1 MIGCK
6 KIYKTLIHR
15 IFGIKSPSLM
25 LSICPYCE
33 KSGSCKIGLQ
43 MSDYGVFLRSK

>member
-15 IFGIKSPSLM
+15 MLGLKSPSLM
-25 LSICPYCE
+25 LSICPYCKKNGKCE
-33 KSGSCKIGLQ
+33 TGLS
-43 MSDYGVFLRSK
+43 MRDYGVFLRSK